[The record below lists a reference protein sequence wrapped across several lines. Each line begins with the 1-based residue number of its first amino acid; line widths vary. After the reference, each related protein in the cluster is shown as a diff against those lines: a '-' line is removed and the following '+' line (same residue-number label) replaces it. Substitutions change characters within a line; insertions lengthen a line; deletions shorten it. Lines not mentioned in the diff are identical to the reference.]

1 MSLLIKKIL
10 SSIKNIYAKIDTVN
24 EKIRDSGWQT
34 AVLTED
40 FKPYS
45 NNNSNMPRYRK
56 IGKIVHVWGIVSP
69 SLTIQGG
76 TETHTIFNL
85 PNGYIPSS
93 TSSFLCQGSGLR
105 RWLLTINANGDVS
118 FSRYGTDAYADA
130 DDSVWLPFT
139 VTFFVD

>member
-45 NNNSNMPRYRK
+45 NDNSNIPKYRK
-56 IGKIVHVWGIVSP
+56 IGKIVQVWGIVSP

-76 TETHTIFNL
+76 SETHTIFNL

-93 TSSFLCQGSGLR
+93 TVSFLCQGSGLR
-105 RWLLTINANGDVS
+105 RWLLTISASGDVN
-118 FSRYGTDAYADA
+118 FSRYGTEAYVDA
-130 DDSVWLPFT
+130 DDGVWLPFS

>member
-10 SSIKNIYAKIDTVN
+10 SSIKNIYEKIDTIN
-24 EKIRDSGWQT
+24 EKTEDTGWQT
-34 AVLTED
+34 ATLTDD

-45 NNNSNMPRYRK
+45 NNSSNMPRYRK
-56 IGKIVHVWGIVSP
+56 IGKIVQVWGIVSP

-76 TETHTIFNL
+76 SETHTIFNL

-105 RWLLTINANGDVS
+105 RWLLTITTNGNVT
-118 FSRYGTDAYADA
+118 FSRYGTEAYVDA
-130 DDSVWLPFT
+130 DDGAWLPFT
-139 VTFFVD
+139 ATFFVD

>member
-1 MSLLIKKIL
+1 MQVKDLLN
-10 SSIKNIYAKIDTVN
+10 SIKSLWTKTEDT
-24 EKIRDSGWQT
+24 GWQT
-34 AVLTED
+34 ATLTDD

-45 NNNSNMPRYRK
+45 NDNSNMPRYRK

-76 TETHTIFNL
+76 IEMHTIFNL

-93 TSSFLCQGSGLR
+93 TGSFLCQGSGLR
-105 RWLLTINANGDVS
+105 RWLLTISANGDVN
-118 FSRYGTDAYADA
+118 FSRYGTDAYVDA
-130 DDSVWLPFT
+130 DDGVWLPFT

>member
-1 MSLLIKKIL
+1 MSFLIKKIL
-10 SSIKNIYAKIDTVN
+10 NSIKDIYQKIKDT
-24 EKIRDSGWQT
+24 GWQT
-34 AVLTED
+34 ATLTDD

-45 NNNSNMPRYRK
+45 NNSSNMPRYRK
-56 IGKIVHVWGIVSP
+56 IGKIVQVWGIVAP

-76 TETHTIFNL
+76 SETHTIFNL

>member
-1 MSLLIKKIL
+1 MSLLIKRIL
-10 SSIKNIYAKIDTVN
+10 SSIKNIYEKIDTVN

-45 NNNSNMPRYRK
+45 NDNSNMPRYRK
-56 IGKIVHVWGIVSP
+56 IGKIVHVRGTVSP
-69 SLTIQGG
+69 SLTIEGG
-76 TETHTIFNL
+76 METHTIFNL

-105 RWLLTINANGDVS
+105 RWLLTITTNGNVT
-118 FSRYGTDAYADA
+118 FSRYGTEAYVDA
-130 DDSVWLPFT
+130 DDGAWLPFT